1 MELAW
6 FTRYS
11 LPIKVI
17 VDHGNKFLA
26 EFKTMIQAD
35 YGITVKSI
43 TSRKPQAN
51 SILERVHQTID
62 NIIRTFKVQDMVLN
76 DENPWD
82 RNLASTMFALHAM
95 IHTKTQYTPA

>member
-82 RNLASTMFALHAM
+82 RILAYTIFELHTTVHSTTQ
-95 IHTKTQYTPA
+95 HTQA